1 MANVKLYNQG
11 YQEIGTFDLAPEVFE
26 VEVQPELLHLV
37 VRAQLA
43 AKRAG
48 THSVKTRAFVRGGG
62 RKPWRQK
69 GTGRARAGSTRSPL
83 WRGGAVVHGPQPR
96 DYTFKVN
103 RKVRQLAMRMALS
116 AKLGDEQLVLVD
128 TIAFPEVK
136 TKHMVK
142 VVSDFGLKKA
152 LIVLPDSDNNLELSA
167 RNIPGIKVV
176 RQDMLNVYD
185 VLLHDHVIMFK
196 DAALKVQE
204 RLGHGIR

>member
-1 MANVKLYNQG
+1 MANVKLFNQG
-11 YQEIGTFDLAPEVFE
+11 YQEIGTVDLAPEVFE

-96 DYTFKVN
+96 DYSFKVN
-103 RKVRQLAMRMALS
+103 RKVRQLALRMALS
-116 AKLGDEQLVLVD
+116 AKVGEDQLVLVD
-128 TIAFPEVK
+128 GINLPEIK
-136 TKHMVK
+136 TKHMIK
-142 VVSDFGLKKA
+142 IVSAFGWKKA
-152 LIVLPDSDNNLELSA
+152 LIVLCDSDNNLELSA

-185 VLLHDHVIMFK
+185 VLLHDHVVMLQ

>member
-1 MANVKLYNQG
+1 MANVKLYDQG
-11 YQEIGTFDLAPEVFE
+11 NQEIGSVDLAPEVFE

-48 THSVKTRAFVRGGG
+48 THSVKTRAFVSGGG
-62 RKPWRQK
+62 KKPWRQK

-83 WRGGAVVHGPQPR
+83 WRGGAVVHGPEPR

-103 RKVRQLAMRMALS
+103 RKVRQLALRMALS
-116 AKLGDEQLVLVD
+116 AKLGDASLVLVEGLSV
-128 TIAFPEVK
+128 PEVK

-142 VVSDFGLKKA
+142 VTTDFGLKKA
-152 LIVLPDSDNNLELSA
+152 LIVLPASDNNLELSA

-176 RQDMLNVYD
+176 REDMLNVYD
-185 VLLHDHVIMFK
+185 VLRHDHLVLVK
-196 DAALKVQE
+196 DAALKIQE
-204 RLGHGIR
+204 RLGHGVR